1 MKRNLSSQAI
11 RAMAIGMAVTLGSA
25 TAVSG
30 VVTGTVVNVYAANF
44 EQSTFA
50 EAKIEKESTDLKITI
65 TAAAGKKFS
74 GSGDLTGL
82 VVKTADGSK
91 EVANKSSVVTSIEG
105 GDVAGNKLVIKIP
118 ISELSQNTLT
128 GKETSLK
135 ITSLKSTSVKYGDA
149 SGSQDSLAFDTGD
162 FTLNTNS
169 SNELNIDN
177 TAPTLQ
183 GATATYKNES
193 GTTVEI
199 TLSNDSLADL
209 SKKSN
214 SNNFTIAPKNS
225 GTSDATVTHFEV
237 KSGKLILTLSKGLSD
252 NTYTVTYAKED
263 AEIKDAAGNKLTT
276 NGTVDVVVKNTPV
289 DQTAPTITGDA
300 VYDKVAKTITLT
312 ASEDLQAYD
321 ETDDSVHKFTVK
333 KDNKDAQIITK
344 VKVDAGEPTK
354 IVITLQDE
362 LVAGNYTIGYA
373 GNAIKDKANNALA
386 ISDTLKTF
394 EVSSQADNKPSIDK
408 AAVYDKSTNTIT
420 LTSNKDLKELAVTN
434 INHGFTVTGAT
445 NKNVEIENVQI
456 KADSPK
462 SIIIKVKGEA
472 LKDDTYTIAY
482 KQNQKFV
489 VETKDGNVKLE
500 DNTNL
505 ASFKVDN
512 SVKPPV
518 QGDFTATTVDGN
530 YTFKKVGS
538 NDKEVALVGFTTV
551 QTRAAQTN
559 TFENGV
565 LTAEGKTY
573 TLTQIGDDSKTA
585 ITELTDKALKGHT
598 ENVTT
603 IKEEAFKG
611 NTKITNVSF
620 PKVTKVGAG
629 EFSGATALVSIDL
642 GSASKGI
649 TVEKDAFTGASGLK
663 AVATSDANKT
673 NVEAAIKDS
682 NLQGTTVITD
692 QNSNATNA
700 TIAAGKFYQ
709 TKEGLI
715 FKGIDST
722 KLSFEGKEKY
732 TAPTEP
738 NGLTGETK
746 EKAYL
751 VTYKDGVVTLKAGE
765 TAPEQPVVE
774 TFEINDINGKK
785 LTFTALNGKQEVA
798 LTGVAVAG
806 RAVVTADKLEDGVLT
821 ANGKKYNFTQIGNG
835 TSLGADFDANTVLAG
850 NLDKVTTVAKDAF
863 NGNTTL
869 TEISLPNVTTIAE
882 GAFKGT
888 SNLAKVFLGDEVVT
902 VANGAFE
909 NTKSDIKVSSN
920 NETTLGNLKKPG
932 TGLDGNKVKNAAP
945 FVTSAIINNDAKDKI
960 VLTFSENVY
969 APQNIT
975 PGDFI
980 VEGGSSYT
988 VSGTEG
994 LLTDKGQAK
1003 NTIKL
1008 TLNKQVKAGE
1018 KLTLKYTKSGNGIKD
1033 TATQEAELANITTGL
1048 SITNNVEDSVELPAV
1063 KTATVEDA
1071 NKDKIVLT
1079 LDKAPASNFED
1090 ADKDNFTLKV
1100 TGGTTSDQQIQTV
1113 SSSGTTVTITLNKAL
1128 AKDNTDIKLSYKG
1141 DKIRTLNDQVVTNN
1155 IGKVQ
1160 AVDVTVDGVT
1170 VDGTALKITVNNG
1183 KTLKDEQTLGKDGF
1197 TVTKGT
1203 ANTPVDVSS
1212 AAVAKN
1218 VITLTLGAA
1227 IEASDTEIKVAYNGI
1242 NSKLLENGTN
1252 APIAAIA
1259 SQFVVNTKDA
1269 TAPTLL
1275 SATASGSNTSYI
1287 ITLPVSEPIKQTAD
1301 PKSKFAVTVTGSNAS
1316 GKTAI
1321 LNSVTIDNSTKKTI
1335 TLNISTNKAL
1345 DISKDKFQVAYTK
1358 GTELVDLKGNQLEA
1372 KTLDDITISAAR
1384 TAAIVSSSDSD
1395 LVAIAPVQVI
1405 NQNGDVTSITSV
1417 KGATATEINSIL
1429 TDKLTKINSGAFKD
1443 VDKDL
1448 TLDFSKVNI
1457 SNLNI
1462 ERGAF
1467 SGAKG
1472 LNITGVNS
1480 SDTEKLAKMIGSSS
1494 DIKIDGKTTQ
1504 DIIKDNSNSGNGG
1517 SGSGGGSS
1525 SGGSGGGSGA
1535 NIGTITNKKPNTEET
1550 TSQGNKNE
1558 TVVEN
1563 KQLSFDVIKLPSVEG
1578 EAKVFGD
1585 VSANHWAKSYIDKL
1599 STARIING
1607 SNGMFNPNG
1616 QTKRADVTVMLVN
1629 LLGLTPE
1636 ANNKFADVNAS
1647 AYYAPYVGTASTY
1660 GIVNGSNGMFNP
1672 QGVISRQDTMV
1683 MIAQIL
1689 KGLNLNVNA
1698 DTTAL
1703 SQFGDASKVSA
1714 YANESVA
1721 ILVNSGIIAGNNGKL
1736 NPTAPVTRA
1745 EMATIMSKLYDVL
1758 ASANK

>member
-65 TAAAGKKFS
+65 TAADGKKFS

-91 EVANKSSVVTSIEG
+91 EVANKSSGVTPSIEG
-105 GDVAGNKLVIKIP
+105 GDAGNKLVIKVP

-169 SNELNIDN
+169 SIELDIDN

-183 GATATYKNES
+183 GATATYKNETS
-193 GTTVEI
+193 KFRVEI
-199 TLSNDSLADL
+199 TLKNDTLATLGEQQSSDD
-209 SKKSN
+209 K
-214 SNNFTIAPKNS
+214 FTVKPTSS
-225 GTSDATVTHFEV
+225 GAIGSETNDAKVTAYEV
-237 KSGKLILTLSKGLSD
+237 SSGKLILTLNKELVDGK
-252 NTYTVTYAKED
+252 YTVTYAK
-263 AEIKDAAGNKLTT
+263 KDTQLKDEANNELVQSPNNTVELTVTSAPLVETTKYDENSKIITLTLNKELNDQIATKDKEKH
-276 NGTVDVVVKNTPV
+276 GFVVKNSSKEEQV
-289 DQTAPTITGDA
+289 IKQ
-300 VYDKVAKTITLT
+300 V
-312 ASEDLQAYD
+312 
-321 ETDDSVHKFTVK
+321 TVK
-333 KDNKDAQIITK
+333 GKEVIIELGIKDN
-344 VKVDAGEPTK
+344 
-354 IVITLQDE
+354 
-362 LVAGNYTIGYA
+362 LVEGTYTIGYTK
-373 GNAIKDKANNALA
+373 KDRAEFVVAKDGGKLDTNENLA
-386 ISDTLKTF
+386 TFKISDT
-394 EVSSQADNKPSIDK
+394 
-408 AAVYDKSTNTIT
+408 
-420 LTSNKDLKELAVTN
+420 
-434 INHGFTVTGAT
+434 
-445 NKNVEIENVQI
+445 
-456 KADSPK
+456 
-462 SIIIKVKGEA
+462 
-472 LKDDTYTIAY
+472 
-482 KQNQKFV
+482 
-489 VETKDGNVKLE
+489 
-500 DNTNL
+500 
-505 ASFKVDN
+505 
-512 SVKPPV
+512 VKPPV
-518 QGDFTATTVDGN
+518 QGDLTATTADGN
-530 YTFKKVGS
+530 YTFKKIGS

-573 TLTQIGDDSKTA
+573 TLTQIGDGTKVDG
-585 ITELTDKALKGHT
+585 LTTKALEGHT
-598 ENVTT
+598 SNVTT
-603 IKEEAFKG
+603 IKENAFNG
-611 NTKITNVSF
+611 NTNVTTLTF
-620 PKVTKVGAG
+620 PNVTKVEANA
-629 EFSGATALVSIDL
+629 FSGATSLTSIDL
-642 GSASKGI
+642 GSASTGL
-649 TVEKDAFTGASGLK
+649 TVATDAFKGASKLK
-663 AVATSDANKT
+663 NIATSTENKDK
-673 NVEAAIKDS
+673 VDAAIKGS
-682 NLQGTTVITD
+682 NLQDTTTVITD
-692 QNSNATNA
+692 ENSNDTNA
-700 TIAAGKFYQ
+700 TIAKDKFYQ

-715 FKGIDST
+715 FKGLSN
-722 KLSFEGKEKY
+722 KELSFEGKDKF

-751 VTYKDGVVTLKAGE
+751 VTYANGIVTLKAGE
-765 TAPEQPVVE
+765 TTPQPPATE
-774 TFEINDINGKK
+774 NFEVNNVNGKK
-785 LTFTALNGKQEVA
+785 LTFTTLSGKKEVA
-798 LTGVAVAG
+798 LTGVGDATRG
-806 RAVVTADKLEDGVLT
+806 LESNILRDGVLT
-821 ANGKKYNFTQIGNG
+821 VNGNAYDFTQIGDG
-835 TSLGADFDANTVLAG
+835 ITSLGVDFKANEVLGG

-863 NGNTTL
+863 KGNTTL
-869 TEISLPNVTTIAE
+869 TKISLPNVTTIEE
-882 GAFKGT
+882 GAFNGT
-888 SNLAKVFLGDEVVT
+888 IALTEVFLGDKEVT
-902 VANGAFE
+902 VGKNAFTGAN
-909 NTKSDIKVSSN
+909 SSIKVSSN
-920 NETTLGNLKKPG
+920 NNKTLENLKKSE
-932 TGLDGNKVKNAAP
+932 TGLEAGKVENAAP
-945 FVTSAIINNDAKDKI
+945 FVTSAVVNKDAANK
-960 VLTFSENVY
+960 VVVTFSEKVY
-969 APQNIT
+969 APLDIT
-975 PGDFI
+975 ANNFTI
-980 VEGGSSYT
+980 EGSSNNLT
-988 VSGTEG
+988 VSTVKG
-994 LLTDKGQAK
+994 LEKDKS
-1003 NTIKL
+1003 
-1008 TLNKQVKAGE
+1008 KAGTIITLE
-1018 KLTLKYTKSGNGIKD
+1018 LNDNVKYNDKKISLKYKKAGNAIKD
-1033 TATQEAELANITTGL
+1033 TEDIEFKDTAKNIEIDNKVEAPVLKPVKATLGDVKVNDKTLTINV
-1048 SITNNVEDSVELPAV
+1048 NNP
-1063 KTATVEDA
+1063 
-1071 NKDKIVLT
+1071 
-1079 LDKAPASNFED
+1079 
-1090 ADKDNFTLKV
+1090 TLKV
-1100 TGGTTSDQQIQTV
+1100 ENS
-1113 SSSGTTVTITLNKAL
+1113 
-1128 AKDNTDIKLSYKG
+1128 
-1141 DKIRTLNDQVVTNN
+1141 
-1155 IGKVQ
+1155 
-1160 AVDVTVDGVT
+1160 
-1170 VDGTALKITVNNG
+1170 
-1183 KTLKDEQTLGKDGF
+1183 LGKKGF
-1197 TVTKGT
+1197 TVTKGKDST
-1203 ANTPVDVSS
+1203 NVPVDSVK
-1212 AAVAKN
+1212 ATDNTIV
-1218 VITLTLGAA
+1218 LTLNSGITAD
-1227 IEASDTEIKVAYNGI
+1227 DTEVKVKYD
-1242 NSKLLENGTN
+1242 GTN
-1252 APIAAIA
+1252 EKLIDNSTNNPIDSIE
-1259 SQFVVNTKDA
+1259 SQFVVNELDV
-1269 TAPTLL
+1269 TAPMFDNSNA
-1275 SATASGSNTSYI
+1275 SAVAGSGTTYT
-1287 ITLPVSEPIKQTAD
+1287 ITLPIKEPIKLKTGNLNKAKFQVKEVSSGETNIEQENITSVSIGKD
-1301 PKSKFAVTVTGSNAS
+1301 SKSIVLVVKASKTLNQGSDKFKVIYTKDDNIVDFGANS
-1316 GKTAI
+1316 GKPI
-1321 LNSVTIDNSTKKTI
+1321 EGVTIDNI
-1335 TLNISTNKAL
+1335 AI
-1345 DISKDKFQVAYTK
+1345 QP
-1358 GTELVDLKGNQLEA
+1358 GTGSIIFAQ
-1372 KTLDDITISAAR
+1372 
-1384 TAAIVSSSDSD
+1384 SDEDTD
-1395 LVAIAPVQVI
+1395 LVAIAPVQVM

-1417 KGATATEINSIL
+1417 KGANAIEINSIL

-1443 VDKDL
+1443 VAQDL
-1448 TLDFSKVNI
+1448 ELDFSKVNV

-1462 ERGAF
+1462 ESGAF

-1480 SDTEKLAKMIGSSS
+1480 SDTEKLAEMIGSSS
-1494 DIKIDGKTTQ
+1494 GIKINGKTTQ

-1563 KQLSFDVIKLPSVEG
+1563 KQLNFDVIKLPSVEG

>member
-30 VVTGTVVNVYAANF
+30 VVTGTVVNVYAADFNTANF
-44 EQSTFA
+44 NATA
-50 EAKIEKESTDLKITI
+50 EKEGENLKITI
-65 TAAAGKKFS
+65 NRDGAKVFKADDANKK
-74 GSGDLTGL
+74 LTGL
-82 VVKTADGSK
+82 VVKNGGKDVFSSESGGSLDNITSDANTATEKLVITIPKANIIDGSLAGNETSLTITKLTSTDIKYGDSGSEAALSFDAGNLNVTTSGAIGIDKTAPTITADDAVYDRAKKTITLTAS
-91 EVANKSSVVTSIEG
+91 EALATYNENNANTHKFTVKNNSSQNQTVNNVKVENSAATKIVITLDAELVDG
-105 GDVAGNKLVIKIP
+105 TYTIGYDADVIADANGNKLAKNN
-118 ISELSQNTLT
+118 SLKTLT
-128 GKETSLK
+128 VS
-135 ITSLKSTSVKYGDA
+135 
-149 SGSQDSLAFDTGD
+149 
-162 FTLNTNS
+162 NT
-169 SNELNIDN
+169 
-177 TAPTLQ
+177 P
-183 GATATYKNES
+183 
-193 GTTVEI
+193 
-199 TLSNDSLADL
+199 
-209 SKKSN
+209 
-214 SNNFTIAPKNS
+214 
-225 GTSDATVTHFEV
+225 
-237 KSGKLILTLSKGLSD
+237 SD
-252 NTYTVTYAKED
+252 N
-263 AEIKDAAGNKLTT
+263 
-276 NGTVDVVVKNTPV
+276 
-289 DQTAPTITGDA
+289 TAPTITGDA
-300 VYDKVAKTITLT
+300 VYDRSAKTITLT
-312 ASEDLQAYD
+312 SDKDLNDKTEANKDTHGFVVKNSKKQ
-321 ETDDSVHKFTVK
+321 EQEIKQVTVK
-333 KDNKDAQIITK
+333 GKEITIELNGQDALA
-344 VKVDAGEPTK
+344 D
-354 IVITLQDE
+354 DM
-362 LVAGNYTIGYA
+362 YTI
-373 GNAIKDKANNALA
+373 
-386 ISDTLKTF
+386 S
-394 EVSSQADNKPSIDK
+394 
-408 AAVYDKSTNTIT
+408 
-420 LTSNKDLKELAVTN
+420 
-434 INHGFTVTGAT
+434 
-445 NKNVEIENVQI
+445 
-456 KADSPK
+456 
-462 SIIIKVKGEA
+462 
-472 LKDDTYTIAY
+472 YT
-482 KQNQKFV
+482 K
-489 VETKDGNVKLE
+489 KDGSEFIVAKDGGKL
-500 DNTNL
+500 DTNNNL
-505 ASFKVDN
+505 ATFKV
-512 SVKPPV
+512 SAEVKPPV
-518 QGDFTATTVDGN
+518 QGDLTATTVDGN
-530 YTFKKVGS
+530 YTFKKIGS

-573 TLTQIGDDSKTA
+573 TLTQIGDGTKVDG
-585 ITELTDKALKGHT
+585 LTTKALEGHT
-598 ENVTT
+598 SNVTT
-603 IKEEAFKG
+603 IKENAFNG
-611 NTKITNVSF
+611 NTNVTTLTF
-620 PKVTKVGAG
+620 PNVTKVEANA
-629 EFSGATALVSIDL
+629 FSGATSLTSIDL
-642 GSASKGI
+642 GSASTGL
-649 TVEKDAFTGASGLK
+649 TVATDAFKGASNLK
-663 AVATSDANKT
+663 NIATSTENKDK
-673 NVEAAIKDS
+673 VDAAIKGS
-682 NLQGTTVITD
+682 NLQDTTTVITD
-692 QNSNATNA
+692 ENSNDTNA
-700 TIAAGKFYQ
+700 TIAKDKFYQ

-715 FKGIDST
+715 FKGLSN
-722 KLSFEGKEKY
+722 KELSFEGKDKF
-732 TAPTEP
+732 TAPTKP

-751 VTYKDGVVTLKAGE
+751 VTYKYGVVSLKAGE
-765 TAPEQPVVE
+765 NTQTPVEESFDVSVK
-774 TFEINDINGKK
+774 DKK
-785 LTFTALNGKQEVA
+785 LTFKPLTDGSSVA
-798 LTGVAVAG
+798 LANVGNASVM
-806 RAVVTADKLEDGVLT
+806 RAAAANTLQDGVLT
-821 ANGKKYNFTQIGNG
+821 VNGKQYNFTQIGDG
-835 TSLGADFDANTVLAG
+835 TTPLATDFDANTVLAG

-863 NGNTTL
+863 KGNTTL

-1212 AAVAKN
+1212 AAVARN

-1721 ILVNSGIIAGNNGKL
+1721 ILVNSGIISGNNGKL

>member
-91 EVANKSSVVTSIEG
+91 EVANKSSGVTSIEG

-300 VYDKVAKTITLT
+300 VYDRSAKTITLT
-312 ASEDLQAYD
+312 ASEYLKEYNQ
-321 ETDDSVHKFTVK
+321 TDAGVHKFTVK
-333 KDNKDAQIITK
+333 KDNKEDQKITN
-344 VKVDAGEPTK
+344 VKVEGGNLTK
-354 IVITLQDE
+354 IVITLDKE
-362 LVAGNYTIGYA
+362 LVDGSYTIGY
-373 GNAIKDKANNALA
+373 GGEGIEDKANNKLVKNPNLK
-386 ISDTLKTF
+386 ILQVSD
-394 EVSSQADNKPSIDK
+394 QADNKPIINNI
-408 AAVYDKSTNTIT
+408 ATYDKSTNTIT

-445 NKNVEIENVQI
+445 SKNVEIENVQI

-462 SIIIKVKGEA
+462 SIIIKVKGET
-472 LKDDTYTIAY
+472 LKDDTYTVGYTQSTADIS
-482 KQNQKFV
+482 
-489 VETKDGNVKLE
+489 TKDGNVKL
-500 DNTNL
+500 DNNANL
-505 ASFKVDN
+505 ATFE
-512 SVKPPV
+512 VKADTV
-518 QGDFTATTVDGN
+518 QGDLTATTSAGT
-530 YTFKKVGS
+530 YTFKNLDV
-538 NDKEVALVGFTTV
+538 DKVALVRFATL

-565 LTAEGKTY
+565 LTADGKTY
-573 TLTQIGDDSKTA
+573 TLTQIGNGTKVDG
-585 ITELTDKALKGHT
+585 LTTKALEGHT
-598 ENVTT
+598 SNVTT
-603 IKEEAFKG
+603 IKENAFNGNTNVTTLTFPNVTNVESNAFK
-611 NTKITNVSF
+611 
-620 PKVTKVGAG
+620 
-629 EFSGATALVSIDL
+629 GATALVSIDL

-649 TVEKDAFTGASGLK
+649 TVGADVFTGASKLK
-663 AVATSDANKT
+663 NIATSTENKDK
-673 NVEAAIKDS
+673 VYAAIKGS
-682 NLQGTTVITD
+682 RVQATVITD
-692 QNSNATNA
+692 ENSNATNA
-700 TIAAGKFYQ
+700 TIASGKFYQ

-751 VTYKDGVVTLKAGE
+751 VTYKDGVVSLKAGE
-765 TAPEQPVVE
+765 KPPVEESFDV
-774 TFEINDINGKK
+774 TVKDKK
-785 LTFTALNGKQEVA
+785 LTFKPLTDNTVA
-798 LTGVAVAG
+798 LANVGNTSVMRVA
-806 RAVVTADKLEDGVLT
+806 AVGNTLKDGVLT
-821 ANGKKYNFTQIGNG
+821 VGSKTYNFTQIGDG
-835 TSLGADFDANTVLAG
+835 TTPLATDFDANTVLAG

-863 NGNTTL
+863 KDNTAL
-869 TEISLPNVTTIAE
+869 KEISLPKVTTIQE
-882 GAFKGT
+882 GAFNGT
-888 SNLAKVFLGDEVVT
+888 SNLAKVFLGDKVVT
-902 VANGAFE
+902 VAKDAFKG
-909 NTKSDIKVSSN
+909 TKSDIKVSSN
-920 NETTLGNLKKPG
+920 NDKTIENLKKPE
-932 TGLDGNKVKNAAP
+932 TGLDINKVENAAP
-945 FVTSAIINNDAKDKI
+945 FVTSSVVNKDAANK
-960 VLTFSENVY
+960 VVVTFSEKVY
-969 APQNIT
+969 APVAIT
-975 PGDFI
+975 ASDFI
-980 VEGGSSYT
+980 IEGDGSKLTVNSVEGLQTGKDHT
-988 VSGTEG
+988 K
-994 LLTDKGQAK
+994 D
-1003 NTIKL
+1003 TITL
-1008 TLNKQVKAGE
+1008 TLSGDVKAGE
-1018 KLTLKYTKSGNGIKD
+1018 ARTLKYTKSSNAIKDINDIEFKDITEGIK
-1033 TATQEAELANITTGL
+1033 
-1048 SITNNVEDSVELPAV
+1048 ITNNLEASVDLPTV
-1063 KTATVEDA
+1063 QTATVESGAKAD
-1071 NKDKIVLT
+1071 IVLT
-1079 LDKAPASNFED
+1079 LDKEPTTQLVDGDKNDFKVAV
-1090 ADKDNFTLKV
+1090 ADGKTKDHKV
-1100 TGGTTSDQQIQTV
+1100 KTVKTS
-1113 SSSGTTVTITLNKAL
+1113 GNKVTITLDKDL
-1128 AKDNTDIKLSYKG
+1128 ASDNTDIKLTYTG
-1141 DKIRTLNDQVVTNN
+1141 NKIKALNNQVVTNN
-1155 IGKVQ
+1155 IQPQTVDVKV
-1160 AVDVTVDGVT
+1160 DSVTVDGVT
-1170 VDGTALKITVNNG
+1170 LKITVNNG
-1183 KTLKDEQTLGKDGF
+1183 KTLKDEPTLGKDSF

-1212 AAVAKN
+1212 AAVARN

-1227 IEASDTEIKVAYNGI
+1227 IEAGDTEIKVEYNGK
-1242 NSKLLENGTN
+1242 NTKLVENGTN
-1252 APIAAIA
+1252 VPIGSIA
-1259 SQFVVNTKDA
+1259 SQFAVNEKDV
-1269 TAPTLL
+1269 TAPTLPDKA
-1275 SATASGSNTSYI
+1275 SVTATTTSPKTGI
-1287 ITLPVSEPIKQTAD
+1287 TITLPVSEPIKAKQVNI
-1301 PKSKFAVTVTGSNAS
+1301 PVGKFTVTVVGGSKNI
-1316 GKTAI
+1316 TVD
-1321 LNSVTIDNSTKKTI
+1321 SVTIGADKKSLVLACTSDNALAESTDKLKVDYTASDEI
-1335 TLNISTNKAL
+1335 T
-1345 DISKDKFQVAYTK
+1345 
-1358 GTELVDLKGNQLEA
+1358 DLKGNQLEA
-1372 KTLDDITISAAR
+1372 KAIDNIDITLSR
-1384 TAAIVSSSDSD
+1384 TAAVVAQVDSDMD
-1395 LVAIAPVQVI
+1395 LVAIAKVNE
-1405 NQNGDVTSITSV
+1405 NQEGKVTV
-1417 KGATATEINSIL
+1417 VNS
-1429 TDKLTKINSGAFKD
+1429 FKD
-1443 VDKDL
+1443 TDKDL
-1448 TLDFSKVNI
+1448 IQSMLTKDLRKIANNAFKGISNIELDFTNLSSIGVIDNGAFNGA
-1457 SNLNI
+1457 SNLTV
-1462 ERGAF
+1462 
-1467 SGAKG
+1467 KY
-1472 LNITGVNS
+1472 TGS
-1480 SDTEKLAKMIGSSS
+1480 EKEAYELAKKLQNVS
-1494 DIKIDGKTTQ
+1494 DVTLNNKKPSEV
-1504 DIIKDNSNSGNGG
+1504 IKDYENNNNNGG